1 MYARQRHD
9 LVFQKLIPVAVQE
22 MIHFQTLEMEKE
34 QTMAAK
40 TYWKGEF
47 YFCVVINGCSVMA
60 EQGTHS
66 EVETNHRER
75 EPTEGIRTGCLVVS
89 YILSFL
95 HALTTEKT
103 FHKSLLS
110 K

>member
-1 MYARQRHD
+1 MYGELLREYMQGKD
-9 LVFQKLIPVAVQE
+9 MIQKLIPVAVQE

-47 YFCVVINGCSVMA
+47 YVCVVINRCSIMA

-66 EVETNHRER
+66 EVETNHRGER
-75 EPTEGIRTGCLVVS
+75 EKEENLQKVQDQVALLQAGSRVS
-89 YILSFL
+89 CML
-95 HALTTEKT
+95 
-103 FHKSLLS
+103 
-110 K
+110 